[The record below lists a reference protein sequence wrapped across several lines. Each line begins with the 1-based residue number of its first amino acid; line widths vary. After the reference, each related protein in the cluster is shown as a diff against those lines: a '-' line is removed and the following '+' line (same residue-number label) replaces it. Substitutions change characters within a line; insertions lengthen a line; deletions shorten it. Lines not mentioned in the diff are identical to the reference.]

1 MKHANMSAST
11 QARASKIQVE
21 VREIPVI
28 KKQATAVRHDV
39 DSDGGDISN
48 E

>member
-1 MKHANMSAST
+1 MMKQDNVSAS
-11 QARASKIQVE
+11 ASVRPSRVQVE
-21 VREIPVI
+21 VREIPTVR
-28 KKQATAVRHDV
+28 KQAAVRHDV

>member
-1 MKHANMSAST
+1 MTHTSAT
-11 QARASKIQVE
+11 ASAQVRSSRIQVE
-21 VREIPVI
+21 VREIPVV
-28 KKQATAVRHDV
+28 KQQATLSRHDV